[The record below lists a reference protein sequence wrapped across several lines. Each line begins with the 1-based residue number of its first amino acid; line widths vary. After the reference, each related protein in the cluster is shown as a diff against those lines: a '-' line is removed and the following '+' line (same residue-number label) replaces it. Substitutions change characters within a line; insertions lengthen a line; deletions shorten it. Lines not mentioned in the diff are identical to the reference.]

1 MPPIR
6 ARRKPRPAATPAS
19 PQDPAARRRWLALAV
34 LAIAQFMV
42 FLDET
47 VVNVALPS
55 IKTSLGFSQPSLAWV
70 INAYV
75 LLFGG
80 LILLGGRAA
89 DLAGRRRIFLIGT
102 AIFGAASLADGLAT
116 SQALLIGARALQ
128 GLGAA
133 LATPAALALVTGL
146 FPAGAQRTKA
156 LTMWGALS
164 GLGFAAGVLLGGVI
178 TQAASWRWVFFI
190 NVPIA
195 AASLFV
201 IPRLVAESRN
211 PGRAG
216 FDIAGAVTITAGM
229 TTLVYTLL
237 EGARYG
243 WTAATTV
250 GLFAVAAVLLGAF
263 AVIESKAAVPL
274 VPRGFVHRR
283 ATLVPNVLQWLLT
296 VSAFSSFFML
306 TLYLQQVLRYTPLQA
321 GLGYI
326 PLAAAIVGASVI
338 ASQLIPRCGPRPIVI
353 TGLATTGT
361 GLALLGHIPAGA
373 TYPANILPGLVLIG
387 LGAGFSFV
395 SINTAA
401 LARVQEAAAGLASG
415 LLSSAAQLGGAVGLA
430 VIVALATTR
439 TSALL
444 STGATT
450 VAAQVGGLRLGF
462 LLAAGVALA
471 ASLVAA
477 IALQRQKTNPRTTA
491 EPAPEVAKAPETGPS
506 AAPGSRRRAQSP
518 NPAMT
523 SNS

>member
-1 MPPIR
+1 MSSIR
-6 ARRKPRPAATPAS
+6 TRRTAPAVTTPATPT
-19 PQDPAARRRWLALAV
+19 DPATRRRWLALAV
-34 LAIAQFMV
+34 LAVAQFMV

-89 DLAGRRRIFLIGT
+89 DLFGRRRMFLIGT

-116 SQALLIGARALQ
+116 SQGMLIGARALQ
-128 GLGAA
+128 GVGAA
-133 LATPAALALVTGL
+133 LATPAALSLVTGL
-146 FPAGAQRTKA
+146 FPAGTQRTRA

-195 AASLFV
+195 LASLFV

-211 PGRAG
+211 PGRPG
-216 FDIAGAVTITAGM
+216 FDAAGAITITAAM
-229 TTLVYTLL
+229 TALVYTLL

-243 WTAATTV
+243 WTSATTL
-250 GLFAVAAVLLGAF
+250 GLFAAAAVLLAAF
-263 AVIESKAAVPL
+263 AVVESRAAQPL

-306 TLYLQQVLRYTPLQA
+306 TLYLQQVLHYTPLRT

-326 PLAAAIVGASVI
+326 PMAVAVVGASVI
-338 ASQLIPRCGPRPIVI
+338 ASKLIPRFGPRPIVI
-353 TGLATTGT
+353 TGLATAGI
-361 GLALLGHIPAGA
+361 GLAILAHVPADA

-401 LARVQEAAAGLASG
+401 LARVQEAASGLASG

-444 STGATT
+444 RTGFTAA
-450 VAAQVGGLRLGF
+450 AAQTGGLRLGF

-471 ASLVAA
+471 ASLIAA
-477 IALQRQKTNPRTTA
+477 AALQNQKNSPAIPPETA
-491 EPAPEVAKAPETGPS
+491 PGMARAPETGPPIASRGSPS
-506 AAPGSRRRAQSP
+506 AIATLDPQERP
-518 NPAMT
+518 
-523 SNS
+523 

>member
-6 ARRKPRPAATPAS
+6 TRRPARPATAAATQP
-19 PQDPAARRRWLALAV
+19 DPAARRRWLALAV
-34 LAIAQFMV
+34 LAVAQFMI

-55 IKTSLGFSQPSLAWV
+55 IKTSLGFSEPSLAWV

-89 DLAGRRRIFLIGT
+89 DLAGRRKMFLIGT
-102 AIFGAASLADGLAT
+102 AIFGLASLADGLAT
-116 SQALLIGARALQ
+116 SQGMLIGARALQ

-146 FPAGAQRTKA
+146 FPAGAQRAKA

-164 GLGFAAGVLLGGVI
+164 GLGFAVGVLLGGVI

-195 AASLFV
+195 AAGLV
-201 IPRLVAESRN
+201 VVPRLVAESRN
-211 PGRAG
+211 PGRPG
-216 FDIAGAVTITAGM
+216 FDLAGAVTITAGM
-229 TTLVYTLL
+229 SALVYTLL

-243 WTAATTV
+243 WTSATTL
-250 GLFAVAAVLLGAF
+250 GLFAAAAALLGAF
-263 AVIESKAAVPL
+263 ALIESRVTVPL

-283 ATLVPNVLQWLLT
+283 ATLAPTISVWLLT

-326 PLAAAIVGASVI
+326 PMAAAVVGASAA
-338 ASQLIPRCGPRPIVI
+338 ASKLVPCFGPRPLVA
-353 TGLATTGT
+353 G
-361 GLALLGHIPAGA
+361 GLALVGAGLVLLGHAPADG
-373 TYPANILPGLVLIG
+373 TYLANVLPGLVLIG
-387 LGAGFSFV
+387 FGAGFSFV

-401 LARVQEAAAGLASG
+401 LARVEETIAGLASG

-430 VIVALATTR
+430 VIVALATAR
-439 TSALL
+439 GSSLL
-444 STGATT
+444 RSGATA
-450 VAAQVGGLRLGF
+450 VAAQAGGLRLGF
-462 LLAAGVALA
+462 LLAAGVALG

-477 IALQRQKTNPRTTA
+477 IALPRQNTS
-491 EPAPEVAKAPETGPS
+491 PAP
-506 AAPGSRRRAQSP
+506 APGASP
-518 NPAMT
+518 GPVQT
-523 SNS
+523 PQTG